1 MKRYEIKEGKEGKWK
16 LNNFLVLK
24 DFWGVPVW
32 HLELLGGY
40 QSGYFHFF
48 WNRVL
53 SGWHLELLGGVP
65 VKKITLYITI
75 TAQHKSLGNSPHHHV
90 ANDQSK
96 GLTIQLIR
104 SGREGIGRLG
114 IKFMAHEPRLAPS
127 SSPSYNRLTS
137 YNVNYTFPTRLKTN
151 HFLQS
156 TVISVIIKQIPY
168 KMCETSTNA
177 DFPVQELFAFFSSK
191 VWLTVL
197 IFDWLWTFRGCRET
211 NRVEIWVS
219 VYLAD
224 LGSR

>member
-1 MKRYEIKEGKEGKWK
+1 MVQIFGGICHRNIPKIEFPIIK
-16 LNNFLVLK
+16 NIFVIVVLWRIK
-24 DFWGVPVW
+24 
-32 HLELLGGY
+32 
-40 QSGYFHFF
+40 
-48 WNRVL
+48 
-53 SGWHLELLGGVP
+53 
-65 VKKITLYITI
+65 
-75 TAQHKSLGNSPHHHV
+75 A
-90 ANDQSK
+90 K
-96 GLTIQLIR
+96 GLSIQLIR

-191 VWLTVL
+191 V
-197 IFDWLWTFRGCRET
+197 
-211 NRVEIWVS
+211 
-219 VYLAD
+219 
-224 LGSR
+224 